1 MKNKI
6 RTNYIYLIF
15 LIPIIPHF
23 ETSFTF
29 LHTDDIPI
37 ILYFIAFFIFENRK
51 NVLIKVRKFLP
62 ITLFIS
68 YLLIQNLALSR
79 DVVNTEIFRYVFY
92 LLIFIHLSQI
102 IQEYDYLKNIP
113 VYLFFFLSSFSI
125 LSYSLKLNLGTDS
138 YDYWNI
144 GLNLN
149 QWGFTPGR
157 VNGFQAG
164 GPNSFGDLI
173 CILGLFTLVR
183 IKQPYKPFVIVI
195 SLIACFFTY
204 SRSSLLVL
212 IFLILVYVFFNNDK
226 RKNLTCMTLALLFLL
241 NFGFIE
247 RFTSEKETEG
257 IQDRIEMQTATA
269 GYLSNLHVSNLLIGN
284 GYNNVGVVNDNVGNI
299 EDFDDDLRV
308 TGPHNSYLFFILKYG
323 IIGFVLYSIIFLKLI
338 KTIFEKRLK
347 DLTLDSSVISISA
360 FLILGLASDLLHNHS
375 VVWLM
380 YFLLSDMNE

>member
-6 RTNYIYLIF
+6 RSNYIYLIF

-23 ETSFTF
+23 ETSFRF

-37 ILYFIAFFIFENRK
+37 VLYFISFFIFENKK
-51 NVLIKVRKFLP
+51 NVLSKVRKFLP
-62 ITLFIS
+62 ITLFTS

-79 DVVNTEIFRYVFY
+79 GEVNTEIFRYFFY
-92 LLIFIHLSQI
+92 FLIFTHLSQI
-102 IQEYDYLKNIP
+102 IQENVYLKNIP

-125 LSYSLKLNLGTDS
+125 ISYFFKLNLGTDS
-138 YDYWNI
+138 YNYWNI

-183 IKQPYKPFVIVI
+183 IKQPYKPFVIVL
-195 SLIACFFTY
+195 SLVACFFTY

-212 IFLILVYVFFNNDK
+212 IFLILVYVFFNKDK
-226 RKNLTCMTLALLFLL
+226 RKNFTCMILALLFLL

-269 GYLSNLHVSNLLIGN
+269 GYLSNLNVSDLLFGN

-323 IIGFVLYSIIFLKLI
+323 IIGFGLYSTILLNLI

-347 DLTLDSSVISISA
+347 DLTLNSSVISISA

-380 YFLLSDMNE
+380 YFLLSDINE

>member
-37 ILYFIAFFIFENRK
+37 ILYFIAFFIFENKK
-51 NVLIKVRKFLP
+51 NVLIKVQKFLP

-125 LSYSLKLNLGTDS
+125 LSYSFKLNLGTDS
-138 YDYWNI
+138 YNYWNI

-183 IKQPYKPFVIVI
+183 IKQPYKPFVIVL

>member
-37 ILYFIAFFIFENRK
+37 ILYFIAFFIFENKK
-51 NVLIKVRKFLP
+51 NVLIKVQKFLP

-102 IQEYDYLKNIP
+102 NQEYDYLKNIP

-183 IKQPYKPFVIVI
+183 IKQPYKPFVII
-195 SLIACFFTY
+195 LSLVACFFTY

>member
-37 ILYFIAFFIFENRK
+37 ILYFIAFFIFENKK
-51 NVLIKVRKFLP
+51 NVLIKVQKFLP

-125 LSYSLKLNLGTDS
+125 LSYFFKLNLGTDS
-138 YDYWNI
+138 YNYWNI

-183 IKQPYKPFVIVI
+183 IKQPYKPFVIVL

-226 RKNLTCMTLALLFLL
+226 RKNFTCMILALLFLL

>member
-51 NVLIKVRKFLP
+51 KVLIKVRKFLP

-183 IKQPYKPFVIVI
+183 IKQPYKPFVII
-195 SLIACFFTY
+195 LSLVACFFTY

-338 KTIFEKRLK
+338 KTIFEKKLK
-347 DLTLDSSVISISA
+347 NLTLDSSVISISA

>member
-51 NVLIKVRKFLP
+51 KVLIKVRKFLP

-113 VYLFFFLSSFSI
+113 IYLFFFLSSFSI
-125 LSYSLKLNLGTDS
+125 LSYFFKLNLGTDS
-138 YDYWNI
+138 YNYWNI

-183 IKQPYKPFVIVI
+183 IKQPYKPFVII
-195 SLIACFFTY
+195 LSLVACFFTY

-338 KTIFEKRLK
+338 KTIFEKKLK
-347 DLTLDSSVISISA
+347 NLTLDSSVISISA

>member
-6 RTNYIYLIF
+6 QSHYIYLIF
-15 LIPIIPHF
+15 FIPLAPHF
-23 ETSFTF
+23 QTNFSF
-29 LHTDDIPI
+29 LHVDDIPI
-37 ILYFIAFFIFENRK
+37 VLYLLIFFVFENKKKFVFEIK
-51 NVLIKVRKFLP
+51 NFIP
-62 ITLFIS
+62 IALFIS
-68 YLLIQNLALSR
+68 YLLIQNIVLSR
-79 DVVNTEIFRYVFY
+79 ESINTEIFRYFFY
-92 LLIFIHLSQI
+92 LLIFIHLSKV
-102 IQEYDYLKNIP
+102 IQKNDSVKNLP
-113 VYLFFFLSSFSI
+113 MYLFLFLSCFSI
-125 LSYSLKLNLGTDS
+125 LSYFFKLNLGTDS

-183 IKQPYKPFVIVI
+183 IKQSYKSFVII
-195 SLIACFFTY
+195 LSLVACFFTY

-212 IFLILVYVFFNNDK
+212 TFLILVFIIFNDNK
-226 RKNLTCMTLALLFLL
+226 RKNLASLILAFLFLL
-241 NFGFIE
+241 NFGLIE

-269 GYLSNLHVSNLLIGN
+269 GFLSNSNISNLLIGN
-284 GYNNVGVVNDNVGNI
+284 GYNNIGVVNDKVGNI
-299 EDFDDDLRV
+299 EDFNDDLRV

-323 IIGFVLYSIIFLKLI
+323 IIGFILYSSIFLKLLQ
-338 KTIFEKRLK
+338 KIFKSSLK
-347 DLTLDSSVISISA
+347 DSVSDASVLSIFA
-360 FLILGLASDLLHNHS
+360 FIILGIASDLLHNHT

-380 YFLLSDMNE
+380 YYLLSDINE

>member
-1 MKNKI
+1 VKNKI

-226 RKNLTCMTLALLFLL
+226 RKNLICMTLALLFLL

>member
-68 YLLIQNLALSR
+68 YLLIQNLVLSR

-102 IQEYDYLKNIP
+102 NQEYDYLKNIP

-226 RKNLTCMTLALLFLL
+226 RKNLICMTLALLFLL

>member
-102 IQEYDYLKNIP
+102 NQEYDYLKNIP

-183 IKQPYKPFVIVI
+183 IKQPYKPFVIVL

>member
-6 RTNYIYLIF
+6 RSNYIYLIF

-37 ILYFIAFFIFENRK
+37 ILYFIAFFIFENKK
-51 NVLIKVRKFLP
+51 NVLSKVRKFLP
-62 ITLFIS
+62 ITLFTS

-79 DVVNTEIFRYVFY
+79 GEVNTEIFRYFFY
-92 LLIFIHLSQI
+92 FLIFTHLSQI
-102 IQEYDYLKNIP
+102 IQENVYLKNIP

-125 LSYSLKLNLGTDS
+125 ISYFFKLNLGTDS
-138 YDYWNI
+138 YNYWNI

-183 IKQPYKPFVIVI
+183 IKQPYKPFVIVL
-195 SLIACFFTY
+195 SLVACFFTY

-212 IFLILVYVFFNNDK
+212 IFLILVYVFFNKDK
-226 RKNLTCMTLALLFLL
+226 RKNFTCMILALLFLL

-269 GYLSNLHVSNLLIGN
+269 GYLSNLNVSDLLFGN
-284 GYNNVGVVNDNVGNI
+284 GYNNVGVVNDNVGKI

-323 IIGFVLYSIIFLKLI
+323 IIGFCLYSTILSKLI

-347 DLTLDSSVISISA
+347 DLTLNSSVISISA

>member
-1 MKNKI
+1 VKNKI

-113 VYLFFFLSSFSI
+113 VILFFFLSSFSI

-183 IKQPYKPFVIVI
+183 IKQPYKPFVIVL
-195 SLIACFFTY
+195 SLVACFFTY

-226 RKNLTCMTLALLFLL
+226 KKNLTCMTLALLFLL

>member
-51 NVLIKVRKFLP
+51 KVLIKVRKFLP

-113 VYLFFFLSSFSI
+113 IYLFFFLSSFSI

-183 IKQPYKPFVIVI
+183 IKQPYKPFVIVL
-195 SLIACFFTY
+195 SLVACFFTY

>member
-6 RTNYIYLIF
+6 QSNYIYLIF
-15 LIPIIPHF
+15 FIPLAPHF
-23 ETSFTF
+23 ETNFSF
-29 LHTDDIPI
+29 LHMDDIPI
-37 ILYFIAFFIFENRK
+37 VLYLLIFFVFENKKKFVFEIK
-51 NVLIKVRKFLP
+51 NFIP
-62 ITLFIS
+62 IALFIS
-68 YLLIQNLALSR
+68 YLLIQNIVLSR
-79 DVVNTEIFRYVFY
+79 ESINTEIFRYFFY
-92 LLIFIHLSQI
+92 LLIFIHLSKV
-102 IQEYDYLKNIP
+102 IQKNDSVKNLP
-113 VYLFFFLSSFSI
+113 MYLFLFLSCFSI
-125 LSYSLKLNLGTDS
+125 LSYFFKLNLGTDS

-183 IKQPYKPFVIVI
+183 IKQSYKSFVII
-195 SLIACFFTY
+195 LSLVACFFTY

-212 IFLILVYVFFNNDK
+212 TFLILVFIIFNDNK
-226 RKNLTCMTLALLFLL
+226 RKNLASLILAFLFIL
-241 NFGFIE
+241 NFGLID

-269 GYLSNLHVSNLLIGN
+269 GFLSNLNISNLLIGS
-284 GYNNVGVVNDNVGNI
+284 GYNNIGVVNDKIGNI
-299 EDFDDDLRV
+299 EDFNDDLRV

-323 IIGFVLYSIIFLKLI
+323 IIGFILYSSIFLKLLQ
-338 KTIFEKRLK
+338 KIFKSSLK
-347 DLTLDSSVISISA
+347 DSVSDASVLSIFA
-360 FLILGLASDLLHNHS
+360 FIILGIASDLLHNHT

-380 YFLLSDMNE
+380 YYLLSDINE

>member
-37 ILYFIAFFIFENRK
+37 ILYFIAFFIFENKK
-51 NVLIKVRKFLP
+51 NVLIKVQKFLP

-68 YLLIQNLALSR
+68 YLLIQNLVLSR

-113 VYLFFFLSSFSI
+113 IYLFFFLSSFSI

-183 IKQPYKPFVIVI
+183 IKQPYKPFVII
-195 SLIACFFTY
+195 LSLVACFFTY

-347 DLTLDSSVISISA
+347 DLSLDSSVISISA

>member
-1 MKNKI
+1 M
-6 RTNYIYLIF
+6 
-15 LIPIIPHF
+15 
-23 ETSFTF
+23 
-29 LHTDDIPI
+29 
-37 ILYFIAFFIFENRK
+37 
-51 NVLIKVRKFLP
+51 
-62 ITLFIS
+62 
-68 YLLIQNLALSR
+68 IQNVALSIGE
-79 DVVNTEIFRYVFY
+79 VNTEIFRYFFY
-92 LLIFIHLSQI
+92 FLISIHLSQI
-102 IQEYDYLKNIP
+102 IQENDYLKNIP

-125 LSYSLKLNLGTDS
+125 LSYFFKLNLGTDS
-138 YDYWNI
+138 YNYWNI

-183 IKQPYKPFVIVI
+183 IKQPYKPFVIVL
-195 SLIACFFTY
+195 SLVACFFTY

-226 RKNLTCMTLALLFLL
+226 RKNFTCMILALLFLL

-269 GYLSNLHVSNLLIGN
+269 GYLSNLNVSDLLFGN

-323 IIGFVLYSIIFLKLI
+323 IIGFGLYSTILSKLI

-347 DLTLDSSVISISA
+347 DLTLNSSVISISA

>member
-6 RTNYIYLIF
+6 QSNYIYLIF
-15 LIPIIPHF
+15 FIPLAPHF
-23 ETSFTF
+23 ETNFSF
-29 LHTDDIPI
+29 LHMDDIPI
-37 ILYFIAFFIFENRK
+37 VLYLLIFFVFENKKKFVFEIK
-51 NVLIKVRKFLP
+51 NFIP
-62 ITLFIS
+62 IALFIS
-68 YLLIQNLALSR
+68 YLLIQNIVLSR
-79 DVVNTEIFRYVFY
+79 ESINTEIFRYFFY
-92 LLIFIHLSQI
+92 LLIFIHLSKV
-102 IQEYDYLKNIP
+102 IQKNDSVKNLP
-113 VYLFFFLSSFSI
+113 MYLFLFLSCFSI
-125 LSYSLKLNLGTDS
+125 LSYFFKLNLGTDS

-183 IKQPYKPFVIVI
+183 IKQSYKSFVII
-195 SLIACFFTY
+195 LSLVACFFTY

-212 IFLILVYVFFNNDK
+212 TFLILVFIIFNADK
-226 RKNLTCMTLALLFLL
+226 RKNLVSLILAFLFIL
-241 NFGFIE
+241 NFGLID

-269 GYLSNLHVSNLLIGN
+269 GFLSNLNISNLLIGS
-284 GYNNVGVVNDNVGNI
+284 GYNNIGVVNDKIGNI
-299 EDFDDDLRV
+299 EDFNDDLRV

-323 IIGFVLYSIIFLKLI
+323 IIGFILYSSIFLKLLQ
-338 KTIFEKRLK
+338 KIFKSSLK
-347 DLTLDSSVISISA
+347 DSVSDASVLSIFA
-360 FLILGLASDLLHNHS
+360 FIILGIASDLLHNHT

-380 YFLLSDMNE
+380 YYLLSDINE